1 MNNPKIMPYHN
12 ATYLAACAERLGRE
26 MTIEETAKALDCLA
40 HESGREIRQIESLMF
55 GGFLQDTKEDGLA
68 WRVFKEVMALKK
80 ERDELRR
87 VLDSQHDVDGDA
99 RRETH
104 PKQSNG

>member
-1 MNNPKIMPYHN
+1 MNSPKIMPYHN
-12 ATYLAACAERLGRE
+12 ATYLTACAERLGRE

-55 GGFLQDTKEDGLA
+55 GGILQDTKEDGLA

-87 VLDSQHDVDGDA
+87 VLDSQHDNA
-99 RRETH
+99 ESIH
-104 PKQSNG
+104 PDTKPQDHD

>member
-1 MNNPKIMPYHN
+1 MEYHN

-40 HESGREIRQIESLMF
+40 HESGRELRQIESLMF
-55 GGFLQDTKEDGLA
+55 GGFLQDTKKDGLA
-68 WRVFKEVMALKK
+68 WRVFHEAMEIKK

-87 VLDSQHDVDGDA
+87 ALDSQNVGAVTPGDEGNA
-99 RRETH
+99 NE
-104 PKQSNG
+104 